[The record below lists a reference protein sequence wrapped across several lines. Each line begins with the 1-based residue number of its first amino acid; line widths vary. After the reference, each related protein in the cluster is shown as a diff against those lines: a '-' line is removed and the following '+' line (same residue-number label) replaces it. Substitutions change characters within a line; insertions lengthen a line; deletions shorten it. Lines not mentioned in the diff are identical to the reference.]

1 MVLRRALL
9 RGSEMQTTHISV
21 AVDQTVLAVGDRHSV
36 AYAVL
41 AGDSTGTRPPT
52 GGDEDCALH
61 LATSADWQQP
71 VFVEVDVIPAG
82 ELLPEPDGTW
92 QLDGE
97 GVVPFRVMPLQVMT
111 GLEDPVGLDLDLDL
125 TPGIYRYRAWV
136 RGREENRTL
145 IESWLDA
152 KTVDDLTAP
161 ASLEKWLIQLT
172 LTDQHDLT
180 PAPRARLTMDELGQ
194 LLKAKRAADGR
205 G

>member
-1 MVLRRALL
+1 
-9 RGSEMQTTHISV
+9 
-21 AVDQTVLAVGDRHSV
+21 
-36 AYAVL
+36 
-41 AGDSTGTRPPT
+41 
-52 GGDEDCALH
+52 
-61 LATSADWQQP
+61 
-71 VFVEVDVIPAG
+71 
-82 ELLPEPDGTW
+82 
-92 QLDGE
+92 
-97 GVVPFRVMPLQVMT
+97 MT
-111 GLEDPVGLDLDLDL
+111 GLEDPVGLDLDLAL
-125 TPGIYRYRAWV
+125 PPGIYRYRAWV